1 LHAFSLPPSK
11 HYKTRRRGTA
21 TVEFDL
27 RVVVMLEWLVEGFG
41 GVSSNFEIDS
51 DRYGGDF
58 MHDANFGIVG

>member
-1 LHAFSLPPSK
+1 MHSLFLLPNT
-11 HYKTRRRGTA
+11 TRQGGEGTA
-21 TVEFDL
+21 TVEFYQ

-41 GVSSNFEIDS
+41 GVSSNVEIDS